1 MKTFTY
7 NRNAL
12 LIGVNEYKDQ
22 HFSAL
27 VAPAADVLALYTVLQ
42 DDNIGAFNEVKVI
55 DRIDRLSLGDVLR
68 EIATLFQKRTKED
81 LVLLYFS
88 GHGVLD
94 RWGDLY
100 FALPNT
106 EFDLISA
113 TALPAS
119 FVKEQM
125 NKSCAGKQVLILDCC
140 HSGAFERGTKSAVG
154 TTAVSADTFLDGG
167 YGREVLT
174 SSSQTQYAW
183 EGDKLKGQSEQSVFT
198 YHLVK
203 GMETG
208 EAGIPEAGV
217 ITVEDLY
224 HYAYLGV
231 REDNQYMTPHRW
243 VTRQEGTFAIA
254 RNVRYWREVFSD
266 LADGARR
273 PQATPLAAADAGL
286 DDRFQKQVAVLQLIN
301 AYRFR
306 GHRQADLDPLRQYE
320 RPEVAELDPAFH
332 GLTDE
337 DLDTTFNTGSLVG
350 PAKATLREILDIARA
365 TYCRTVGAEYMHI
378 NDTHQKRWIQQR
390 LEAGRGQP
398 GLSPAKR
405 HRVLERLVAATT
417 LEQYLHRKYVGQKR
431 FSLEGGESTIPLL
444 DDLVQG
450 AGRVGVQE
458 VVIGMAHRGRINVLV
473 NTVGKHPAELFDE
486 FEGKDKDGV
495 GSGNVKYH
503 LGYSSDIATPGGP
516 VHLTLSFNP
525 SHLEIIDPVVQGSV
539 RARQERRH
547 DKTRNSVLPI
557 LLHGDAAFAGQGV
570 VMETLNLSQ
579 TRGYTTGGT
588 IHVVVN
594 NQIGFTTSDQL
605 DSRSTLYCTDVTK
618 MVQAPILHV
627 NSDDPEAVVMV
638 AGLALDYRM
647 EFNKD
652 VVIDL
657 VCYRKH
663 GHSEADEPAATQ
675 PIMYQKIRQQP
686 PVIETYLAK
695 LVAEGVVGGQERQ
708 ALERH
713 YVESLEHNEV
723 VAGALVYNIK
733 NELRV
738 SFEPYHGK
746 HWREPCET
754 QITSDRIQ
762 ALAERFTGIPGHYEL
777 HRAVA
782 RIIEQRRE
790 MAHGKLPMDWGFAE
804 TLAYA
809 SLVDEGFPVRLSGQ
823 DSERGTF
830 FHRHAVIHDQKTD
843 ETFVPLQHI
852 RTGQASFLAVN
863 SILSEESILGFE
875 YGFSS
880 SEPNALVVWEAPFGD
895 FANNAQV
902 VIDEFISTSE
912 VKWGRYCGL
921 VLFLPHGYEGQ
932 GPNQSSAR
940 LERYLQLCAQE
951 NIQVCIPSTPAQIF
965 HLLRRQV
972 LRRYRKPLVVMTPK
986 SRNPLSTSSVKELTD
1001 RKFQVV
1007 IDEVDPI
1014 DSNVVEKLIFCS
1026 GKVYF
1031 DLLEA
1036 RRNKQLKLIAV
1047 ARIEQLYPFPA
1058 EEVKAILRRYPKIIE
1073 VAWAQEEPK
1082 NMGAW
1087 DYMRSERCIAG
1098 LIAPRGLM
1106 YRGREY
1112 SASPATGYKK
1122 THLAEQK
1129 VLIEEALTVASS
1141 NYAAL

>member
-1 MKTFTY
+1 MHKQTST
-7 NRNAL
+7 L
-12 LIGVNEYKDQ
+12 LSTANLGILEPLYEAFLRDPNVMD
-22 HFSAL
+22 
-27 VAPAADVLALYTVLQ
+27 PA
-42 DDNIGAFNEVKVI
+42 
-55 DRIDRLSLGDVLR
+55 
-68 EIATLFQKRTKED
+68 
-81 LVLLYFS
+81 
-88 GHGVLD
+88 
-94 RWGDLY
+94 
-100 FALPNT
+100 
-106 EFDLISA
+106 
-113 TALPAS
+113 
-119 FVKEQM
+119 
-125 NKSCAGKQVLILDCC
+125 
-140 HSGAFERGTKSAVG
+140 
-154 TTAVSADTFLDGG
+154 
-167 YGREVLT
+167 
-174 SSSQTQYAW
+174 
-183 EGDKLKGQSEQSVFT
+183 
-198 YHLVK
+198 
-203 GMETG
+203 
-208 EAGIPEAGV
+208 
-217 ITVEDLY
+217 
-224 HYAYLGV
+224 
-231 REDNQYMTPHRW
+231 
-243 VTRQEGTFAIA
+243 
-254 RNVRYWREVFSD
+254 WREVFSD
-266 LADGARR
+266 LADGAYR
-273 PQATPLAAADAGL
+273 PQATPRGAADAGL

-417 LEQYLHRKYVGQKR
+417 LEQFLHRKYVGQKR

-450 AGRVGVQE
+450 AGRLGVQE

-495 GSGNVKYH
+495 GSGDVKYH

-539 RARQERRH
+539 RARQERRR
-547 DKTRNSVLPI
+547 DKTRNSVLSI

-594 NQIGFTTSDQL
+594 NQIGFTTSDPL
-605 DSRSTLYCTDVTK
+605 DSRSTLYCTDVAK

-627 NSDDPEAVVMV
+627 NGDDPEAVVMV

-686 PVIETYLAK
+686 PVVETYAAK

-708 ALERH
+708 ALEQH

-754 QITSDRIQ
+754 QITSDRIR
-762 ALAERFTGIPGHYEL
+762 ALAERFTEVPGHFEL
-777 HRAVA
+777 HRAVT

-790 MAHGKLPMDWGFAE
+790 MAHGKLPMDWGCAE

-830 FHRHAVIHDQKTD
+830 FHRHAVVHDQKTD

-852 RTGQASFLAVN
+852 RAGQASFLAVN
-863 SILSEESILGFE
+863 SILSEEAVLGFE

-880 SEPNALVVWEAPFGD
+880 SEPNALVVWEAQFGD
-895 FANNAQV
+895 FANGAQV
-902 VIDEFISTSE
+902 VIDQFITSCE
-912 VKWGRYCGL
+912 AKWGRLCGL
-921 VLFLPHGYEGQ
+921 VLLLPHGYDGQ
-932 GPNQSSAR
+932 GPEHSSAR
-940 LERYLQLCAQE
+940 LERYLQLAAEE
-951 NIQVCIPSTPAQIF
+951 NIQVCVPSTPAQCF

-972 LRRYRKPLVVMTPK
+972 LRCYRKPLVVMSPK
-986 SRNPLSTSSVKELTD
+986 SLLRHRLATSTLPEITHGRFEPVMH
-1001 RKFQVV
+1001 
-1007 IDEVDPI
+1007 EVDPL
-1014 DSNVVEKLIFCS
+1014 DPKGVDRVLVCS

-1036 RRNKQLKLIAV
+1036 RRAHKIQDTAIV
-1047 ARIEQLYPFPA
+1047 RVEQLYPFPV
-1058 EEVKAILRRYPKIIE
+1058 EEMDAALAAYPNALD
-1073 VAWAQEEPK
+1073 VVWVQEEPR
-1082 NMGAW
+1082 NQGAW
-1087 DYMRSERCIAG
+1087 VYLLARLHLFSRLHEPQQLRLVAR
-1098 LIAPRGLM
+1098 P
-1106 YRGREY
+1106 Y
-1112 SASPATGYKK
+1112 SASPAVGYSSK
-1122 THLAEQK
+1122 HLEQQQAL
-1129 VLIEEALTVASS
+1129 VDEALRLDRMPLARQMTA
-1141 NYAAL
+1141 